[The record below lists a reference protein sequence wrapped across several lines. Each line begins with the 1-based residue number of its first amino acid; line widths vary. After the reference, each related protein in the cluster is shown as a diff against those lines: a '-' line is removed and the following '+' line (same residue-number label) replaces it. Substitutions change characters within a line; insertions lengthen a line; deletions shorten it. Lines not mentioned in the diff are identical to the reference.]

1 VVKVPDK
8 EPGAYPLLGE
18 ASVPTP
24 WRRAREHLE
33 RSTATYWLVTDAR
46 PHVRP
51 TPRFSCRLGLDDAN
65 ETKPPRV
72 PRAGAPLLRWV
83 RADDLHV
90 VPSGVSDERGEV
102 DGVAF

>member
-33 RSTATYWLVTDAR
+33 RSTATYWLVTETHGRMSGQRRASHVASAWMTPTRRSRREYLEQAR
-46 PHVRP
+46 L
-51 TPRFSCRLGLDDAN
+51 C
-65 ETKPPRV
+65 
-72 PRAGAPLLRWV
+72 
-83 RADDLHV
+83 
-90 VPSGVSDERGEV
+90 
-102 DGVAF
+102 